1 METNSQARQCEDDF
15 VRNLPTTTK
24 SQIHPMCSLGFAT
37 NYGSF
42 EFKGIYVPT
51 CES

>member
-1 METNSQARQCEDDF
+1 METNSQARQVNDF

-24 SQIHPMCSLGFAT
+24 TQTHPMCSLGYAT

-42 EFKGIYVPT
+42 EFKGIFVPT
-51 CES
+51 YES